1 MTYDYWAVCKEFG
14 RLTARRHTESDRC
27 CRKTVDGVPLC
38 CASLIDG
45 TESLQFTTSEL
56 DLICGADPSR
66 LQTICEQNGL
76 LLVPRGPNWPN
87 IFYHRVLDAQ
97 LLTKSLRDGLLSTL
111 LENVSHPTRPVLSD
125 DGGSVVGVASVSDCI
140 AEYAS
145 SELRAE
151 YVNLRDLWQS
161 AVELTGIKPY
171 YPVLSRFQQDDL
183 MLGIG

>member
-1 MTYDYWAVCKEFG
+1 MTHDYRAICKEFS
-14 RLTARRHTESDRC
+14 RLTAWRSTESGRC
-27 CRKTVDGVPLC
+27 CRKTVDGIPQC
-38 CASLIDG
+38 CAGIVAG

-56 DLICGADPSR
+56 DLICGADSSR
-66 LQTICEQNGL
+66 LQTIFEQNGL
-76 LLVPRGPNWPN
+76 LLIPGGPKWPN
-87 IFYHRVLDAQ
+87 VFYNKVLDSQ
-97 LLTKSLRDGLLSTL
+97 LVEKSMHDGLLSTV

-125 DGGSVVGVASVSDCI
+125 DGGSVVGVASVDDCI

-151 YVNLRDLWQS
+151 YVHLRDLWRS

-171 YPVLSRFQQDDL
+171 YPVLSRVPEDVL